1 MTSHNVLPSFPS
13 DLPSAPI
20 LTISSA
26 SLLSHSPSATSSLL
40 SACQTSGFF
49 YLDLNDSI
57 PGQALISQSESS
69 LSLARKI
76 FALPDNV
83 KQSHHLEKGKSLFG
97 YKAAGTVKTTDPS
110 ARKDSTE
117 FMNVAKDHVFGV
129 TEARTYPEEIWQ
141 EKELFEQFMKGCH
154 GIGLEVLRALARGLG
169 LDDEEEFVKLNRF
182 DMPSGD
188 HVRLTRK
195 MAQQEEG
202 ALGLPSHTDFG
213 SETVLFNWLGGLQIE
228 DRREG
233 MGDEWVWV
241 RPLAGHAVVNLGEL
255 LLPLWCHRGET

>member
-1 MTSHNVLPSFPS
+1 MTSHSLLPSFPS
-13 DLPSAPI
+13 NLPTAPI
-20 LTISSA
+20 SVISSA
-26 SLLSHSPSATSSLL
+26 SLLSHSPFATSSLL

-57 PGQALISQSESS
+57 PGQALISQSESL
-69 LSLARKI
+69 LSLAKKI
-76 FALPDNV
+76 FALPDHV
-83 KQSHHLEKGKSLFG
+83 KQGHHLEKGKSLFG

-129 TEARTYPEEIWQ
+129 TEPRSYPDEIWQ
-141 EKELFEQFMKGCH
+141 AKELFEQFMKGCH
-154 GIGLEVLRALARGLG
+154 GLGLEVLRALARGLG
-169 LDDEEEFVKLNRF
+169 LDDEETFVKSNSF
-182 DMPSGD
+182 DKPSGD

-195 MAQQEEG
+195 TAQQEEG

-213 SETVLFNWLGGLQIE
+213 SVTVLFNWLGGLQIE

-233 MGDEWVWV
+233 MGGEWVWV
-241 RPLAGHAVVNLGEL
+241 RPLEGHAVINLGEL
-255 LLPLWCHRGET
+255 PFVPL